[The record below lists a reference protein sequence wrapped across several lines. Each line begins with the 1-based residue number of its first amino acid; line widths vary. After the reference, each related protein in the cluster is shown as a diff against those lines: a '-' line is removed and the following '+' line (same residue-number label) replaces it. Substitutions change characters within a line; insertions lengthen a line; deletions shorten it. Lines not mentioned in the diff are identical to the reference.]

1 MNMLKIAGKQGS
13 LLCLCPMRIFVI
25 ISCIFAGKGMIYK
38 WKIWGIT
45 TANSV
50 LLKK

>member
-13 LLCLCPMRIFVI
+13 LLRLRPMRI
-25 ISCIFAGKGMIYK
+25 ISCIVAGKGMIYK